1 MLNCRYSIP
10 ASERNKIFNIFISD
24 EKYIGVMFMDLSKA
38 FSSINHNFLVPKLE
52 AYGFLRD
59 FFTTYEKLSGK
70 S

>member
-38 FSSINHNFLVPKLE
+38 FSSINHNFLVAKLE
-52 AYGFLRD
+52 AYGF
-59 FFTTYEKLSGK
+59 
-70 S
+70 